1 MARRNLGIL
10 AAAIGLSTGTLAGC
24 EVIGQVLS
32 ALSQLELLGVIPAD
46 GYADPSS
53 AEYGKVKLSLGGW
66 DDFGVPLMP
75 DGDDVE
81 IVADNGSDVEVE
93 EKEQIEGSHLGSFL
107 LLVDG
112 SGSVEADPLCDGCPT
127 DPSRIRVEAARQ
139 LATELGYCSGDWRMS
154 LLEFGDD
161 DYSSPGMRV
170 STIHADWTDDA
181 EAVAAAADGLG
192 SYMGTPLW
200 DATWDA
206 LDHLSA
212 DFGESWTR
220 SDNAG
225 AALVVVSDGADT
237 ESRKSLEGVIAHAQS
252 LGIRVHTVGFGP
264 ASDSVD
270 SPNGQAVDGLRRLAD
285 ETGGYYGFVRSV
297 DDLPQLTKAIA
308 GSACGGYTEVEG
320 TFVEPGESGDT
331 VTGLVRLKSAPGIG
345 VPFSFRAP

>member
-1 MARRNLGIL
+1 MARRNLGIVM
-10 AAAIGLSTGTLAGC
+10 AIGLSTGTLAGC

-46 GYADPSS
+46 GYSDPSS

-81 IVADNGSDVEVE
+81 IVPDDGTDVEVE
-93 EKEQIEGSHLGSFL
+93 EKEQVVGADLGSFL
-107 LLVDG
+107 LLLDG
-112 SGSVEADPLCDGCPT
+112 SGSVEADPTCDGCPT

-154 LLEFGDD
+154 LLEFGADAP
-161 DYSSPGMRV
+161 SAGMNV
-170 STIHADWTDDA
+170 STVIADWTTDDA
-181 EAVAAAADGLG
+181 EVAAAADQL
-192 SYMGTPLW
+192 SSWFGTPLW
-200 DATWDA
+200 DATWDG

-212 DFGESWTR
+212 DFGETWTS

-237 ESRKSLEGVIAHAQS
+237 ESLKSLDQVIAHAQS
-252 LGIRVHTVGFGP
+252 LGIKVHTVGFGP

-270 SPNGQAVDGLRRLAD
+270 SPNSEAVLGLRRLAD
-285 ETGGYYGFVRSV
+285 ETGGYYGYVQSV
-297 DDLPQLTKAIA
+297 DDLPQLSKAIA
-308 GSACGGYTEVEG
+308 GAACGGYTEVEG
-320 TFVEPGESGDT
+320 TFVEPADSGDT

-345 VPFSFRAP
+345 VPFTFRAP